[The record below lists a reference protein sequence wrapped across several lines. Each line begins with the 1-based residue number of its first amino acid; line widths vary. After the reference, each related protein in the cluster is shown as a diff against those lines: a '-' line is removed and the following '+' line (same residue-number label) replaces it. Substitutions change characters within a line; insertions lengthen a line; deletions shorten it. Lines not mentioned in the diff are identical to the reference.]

1 MASMIAGTK
10 YRGQFEQRLKSLIK
24 ECLNK
29 DVILF
34 IDEAHTII
42 GAGSSEGT
50 MDAANILKPYLARGS
65 IKVIGAT
72 SHYVIDELDAGP
84 IIEQS
89 TRRVSHLNSIE
100 DLISKGRDLEKIVL
114 SRAIKMHVE
123 NKVLVSE
130 NKTIIFS

>member
-1 MASMIAGTK
+1 MLANRSVDGLAKLISSGNCPQYLTGHTVYSVDMASMIAGTK

-65 IKVIGAT
+65 IKVI
-72 SHYVIDELDAGP
+72 
-84 IIEQS
+84 EQQLTQS
-89 TRRVSHLNSIE
+89 L
-100 DLISKGRDLEKIVL
+100 KKY
-114 SRAIKMHVE
+114 IKRPCPCKEV
-123 NKVLVSE
+123 
-130 NKTIIFS
+130 